1 MTLASSAS
9 RADVLIVGAGQSA
22 LALAYFLKRSKLDVV
37 LLDANPQPGGAW
49 THGWNS
55 LRLFSPAQWSSLPG
69 WPMPA
74 MPGYPGRDE
83 VVDYLS
89 RYESRYG
96 FNVHRPVR
104 VNRVRKEASEFVVET
119 DQGVWRSRA
128 VVSATGTWSKPYVP
142 SFEGASDFQGTQVHS
157 AQYRS
162 PAPFAGQRVLIVGG
176 GNSGAQILAEV
187 SSVAETTWVTQSKP
201 LFLPD
206 DVDGRVLFERATA
219 RWQALQQGKQADDL
233 PGGFGDVVMVASVRE
248 ARERGVLH
256 SVRPFLRFTPQGVVW
271 PDGTESEVDAV
282 IWCTGFRPALDHLA
296 PLHVINA
303 EGKVALAG
311 TQASAMPGLWL
322 LGYGEWTGFASAT
335 LVGIMRT
342 AKSTALE
349 VAAYVEANPRTP
361 SPFVPSSTESSS
373 SLPT

>member
-1 MTLASSAS
+1 MTLPSSV
-9 RADVLIVGAGQSA
+9 RQADVVIVGAGQSA
-22 LALAYFLKRSKLDVV
+22 LALAYFLKRTSLDVV
-37 LLDANPQPGGAW
+37 LLDASPQPGGAW
-49 THGWNS
+49 LNGWDS
-55 LRLFSPAQWSSLPG
+55 LQLFSPAQWSSLPG

-74 MPGYPGRDE
+74 VPGYPTRDQ
-83 VVDYLS
+83 VVEYLA

-96 FNVHRPVR
+96 FNVHRPVV
-104 VNRVRKEASEFVVET
+104 VNAVRKDESEFIVET

-142 SFEGASDFQGTQVHS
+142 AFEGASEFRGTQIHS

-162 PAPFAGQRVLIVGG
+162 PTPFAGQRVLVVGG

-187 SSVAETTWVTQSKP
+187 SRVADTTWVTQTEP

-219 RWQALQQGKQADDL
+219 RWQALQQGKEPEDL
-233 PGGFGDVVMVASVRE
+233 PGGFGDVVMVAPVRE

-256 SVRPFLRFTPQGVVW
+256 SVRPFVRFTPQGVVW
-271 PDGTESEVDAV
+271 PDGSATDVDAI

-296 PLHVINA
+296 PLGVINA
-303 EGKVALAG
+303 EGKVPLAG
-311 TQASAMPGLWL
+311 TQASEMPGLWL

-349 VAAYVEANPRTP
+349 VAAYVEANPLTP
-361 SPFVPSSTESSS
+361 SRAEAPASKPS
-373 SLPT
+373 